1 MYIKVPLSADSKR
14 YYKNLHAEFTFGLRI
29 LTFASAA
36 FIASVFNCGFNAA
49 RTALAQ
55 MAEKRM

>member
-1 MYIKVPLSADSKR
+1 M
-14 YYKNLHAEFTFGLRI
+14 NLHAVAALGFRT
-29 LTFASAA
+29 LTLDSATLT
-36 FIASVFNCGFNAA
+36 ASVLNCGFSAA

>member
-1 MYIKVPLSADSKR
+1 MPVLYSAG
-14 YYKNLHAEFTFGLRI
+14 NLHFMDIHADAGLGLRT
-29 LTFASAA
+29 LTLASAA
-36 FIASVFNCGFNAA
+36 FTASVLNCGFNAA

>member
-1 MYIKVPLSADSKR
+1 MLFLD
-14 YYKNLHAEFTFGLRI
+14 LMT
-29 LTFASAA
+29 LTLASAA
-36 FIASVFNCGFNAA
+36 FSASVLNCGFSAA